1 MRARDFSTARRPS
14 RRGLVWT
21 VAGALALG
29 VAAQQALAARAEL
42 GRARELVVEARRDV
56 SALRERLKR
65 TTTRPG
71 ADQAVL
77 VRALTL
83 TASPPSQVLRDMVAL
98 MPSGVRFDRL
108 ELTYGREVGIVVQ
121 VVARRV
127 VDYDEFLEK
136 LAASNRFGSVEPG
149 PETREAELRASLR
162 AVYRQESG
170 P

>member
-1 MRARDFSTARRPS
+1 MGARDFSTERRGS
-14 RRGLVWT
+14 RSGLVWT

-42 GRARELVVEARRDV
+42 GRAQGLVVEARRDV

-65 TTTRPG
+65 TTARPG
-71 ADQAVL
+71 ADQAVR
-77 VRALTL
+77 VRALSL
-83 TASPPSQVLRDMVAL
+83 TASPPAQVLGDMVAL
-98 MPSGVRFDRL
+98 MPSGVRFDHL

-127 VDYDEFLEK
+127 ADYDEFLER
-136 LAASNRFGSVEPG
+136 LTASSRFGSVEPG
-149 PETREAELRASLR
+149 PETREAELRASVR
-162 AVYRQESG
+162 AVHRPTS